1 MNRVILERNGV
12 KELVYY
18 WYDERGRKI
27 ANEYLSKWYLLSD
40 AILKNRSDGAL
51 VRLIT
56 QIYPGELESDAD
68 KRLQSFMHDLL
79 PTLTAFLPTDSEP
92 GAKSAMLLP

>member
-1 MNRVILERNGV
+1 MNRVILERNGD

-27 ANEYLSKWYLLSD
+27 ANEYWSKWYLLSD

-56 QIYPGELESDAD
+56 QIQPGELERDAD
-68 KRLQSFMHDLL
+68 MRLQSFMRDLL
-79 PTLTAFLPTDSEP
+79 PTLSAFLPTDT
-92 GAKSAMLLP
+92 GTAAKSAMLVR